1 MKVRAL
7 KIAVIYGM
15 AVGIGDELELNE
27 KVAKAYIEKGFVEK
41 IDEPQEVTEDL
52 EQKELEQKE
61 LEQKELE
68 QKELEQKELE
78 QKEATPVKKR

>member
-27 KVAKAYIEKGFVEK
+27 KVAKVYIEKGFVEK
-41 IDEPQEVTEDL
+41 IDELQEVTEDL
-52 EQKELEQKE
+52 EQKEA
-61 LEQKELE
+61 
-68 QKELEQKELE
+68 E
-78 QKEATPVKKR
+78 QKEAEQKEAAPVKKGK

>member
-27 KVAKAYIEKGFVEK
+27 KVAKAYIEKGFVEEVAIVTTQQLSEPK
-41 IDEPQEVTEDL
+41 EIDVTMNL
-52 EQKELEQKE
+52 VSEQKSDEQAEQKSD
-61 LEQKELE
+61 EQAGK
-68 QKELEQKELE
+68 
-78 QKEATPVKKR
+78 VKKGK